1 MNKILRYSFLMLLSF
16 ICGGMNAGTIDF
28 STLGLENGV
37 QYTTP
42 FDGSDFTVTFGG
54 GANDGKYYTTGTA
67 IRVYGG
73 GTMTIAAKSG
83 NLTKLVIT
91 YDGSNKPA
99 DGTVVD
105 GGTYDAETGTWT
117 GSASSVVFTRPSG
130 SGHWRVQKVEATV
143 GAGSGKTA
151 TTINFAEGYKTKIG
165 KGPDEMFPELGSFV
179 ALPTATVKAGDAVV
193 SSEVEWTLD
202 LTSWDGKEGK
212 EQPSINDG
220 KINNLNNGSGLIT
233 VKASYAGSETYEAS
247 TKSYDLK
254 VYSPYGL
261 LSEMVGDIFDPTFEK
276 DDMNDKDGKPVFYF
290 FRNIDAAGIPV
301 VTNTVTFVSGNYI
314 YLTDGTANLLFYG
327 NNSQNLKKGDV
338 ISGNVSDTNLGG
350 FWGNLKRYNKL
361 PEFAFTDM
369 NVKVESE
376 GATVTPKTIKI
387 DELAANINNYVKVE
401 NAEFVSASGKNLT
414 FKVGETTLAVYNQFS
429 VDATTLEATAMYTI
443 EAMGSVYK
451 KNKDTDA
458 VYQLYPISF
467 TKQGGGSG
475 AIYSWESPEGTAA
488 ETGGTA
494 TFEMGDEGENRVNY
508 KNTAGG
514 VDYYTLCLNGNKA
527 NIEDETYTKGKSE
540 RIKVTLEKAL
550 AGGETISVT
559 AYTNKGDE
567 SKISTPYFKFSN
579 GTELFDDSKT
589 YIDLGISTNTAP
601 VTQTYTIPAEAAG
614 STSFKMS
621 RSKTGTNL
629 FIAKFVITSGG
640 STGINTVKT
649 VRIADGAIYNLAG
662 QKVDKSYKGV
672 VIMNGKKMIQ
682 K

>member
-1 MNKILRYSFLMLLSF
+1 MNKILRYSFVALLAMIVGNVMADTSTLTF
-16 ICGGMNAGTIDF
+16 TKECGGSGTASDGAVWIVTSDGAESTFDNTKGIHYGTGSKAVQYIKLSTSGIEGAISKIVVNA
-28 STLGLENGV
+28 STANGV
-37 QYTTP
+37 SATVDVTVAGAAFGGAAQSLTTSAADYTFEGNASGAIVVTVTKP
-42 FDGSDFTVTFGG
+42 ESATKALYVKSVVVTYTGSDTRT
-54 GANDGKYYTTGTA
+54 
-67 IRVYGG
+67 
-73 GTMTIAAKSG
+73 
-83 NLTKLVIT
+83 
-91 YDGSNKPA
+91 
-99 DGTVVD
+99 
-105 GGTYDAETGTWT
+105 ET
-117 GSASSVVFTRPSG
+117 S
-130 SGHWRVQKVEATV
+130 
-143 GAGSGKTA
+143 
-151 TTINFAEGYKTKIG
+151 INFAEGYKTKIG
-165 KGPDEMFPELGSFV
+165 RGPDEMFPELGSFV

-202 LTSWDGKEGK
+202 LTSWDGKEGE

-233 VKASYAGSETYEAS
+233 VKASYAGNDTYKAS

-261 LSEMVGDIFDPTFEK
+261 LNKMVDDIFDSKFEK

-314 YLTDGTANLLFYG
+314 YLTDGNEANLLFFG
-327 NNSQNLKKGDV
+327 NNTQNLKKGDV

-414 FKVGETTLAVYNQFS
+414 FKVGETPLTVYNQFNLGS
-429 VDATTLEATAMYTI
+429 AVINALEATAMYTI

-451 KNKDTDA
+451 KDKNTDA
-458 VYQLYPISF
+458 VYQVYPISF
-467 TKQGGGSG
+467 TK
-475 AIYSWESPEGTAA
+475 T
-488 ETGGTA
+488 
-494 TFEMGDEGENRVNY
+494 
-508 KNTAGG
+508 
-514 VDYYTLCLNGNKA
+514 
-527 NIEDETYTKGKSE
+527 SE
-540 RIKVTLEKAL
+540 
-550 AGGETISVT
+550 
-559 AYTNKGDE
+559 
-567 SKISTPYFKFSN
+567 P
-579 GTELFDDSKT
+579 
-589 YIDLGISTNTAP
+589 
-601 VTQTYTIPAEAAG
+601 
-614 STSFKMS
+614 
-621 RSKTGTNL
+621 
-629 FIAKFVITSGG
+629 
-640 STGINTVKT
+640 TGINTIKT
-649 VRIADGAIYNLAG
+649 DADVNAPAYNLAG

>member
-91 YDGSNKPA
+91 FDGSNKPA

-143 GAGSGKTA
+143 GGGSTKKV
-151 TTINFAEGYKTKIG
+151 TTIEFSEGYVTRATCG
-165 KGPDEMFPELGSFV
+165 KDESV
-179 ALPTATVKAGDAVV
+179 NLPTATVKSEGAAVAGATVTWESNKTDIATIDGNKVKIANGTQG
-193 SSEVEWTLD
+193 EVT
-202 LTSWDGKEGK
+202 
-212 EQPSINDG
+212 I
-220 KINNLNNGSGLIT
+220 
-233 VKASYAGSETYEAS
+233 KASYAGDATYESS
-247 TKSYDLK
+247 TKTYKLT
-254 VYSPYGL
+254 VYKGTGL
-261 LSEMVGDIFDPTFEK
+261 LKELVKE
-276 DDMNDKDGKPVFYF
+276 
-290 FRNIDAAGIPV
+290 
-301 VTNTVTFVSGNYI
+301 VTNGNEKWDNGGEFQSYWFVDLDNGMTSVPNIVTFASGQYI
-314 YLTDGTANLLFYG
+314 YLTDGENNLLFYG
-327 NNSQNLKKGDV
+327 TNSKNLKKGDKV
-338 ISGNVSDTNLGG
+338 SGDLGG
-350 FWGNLKRYNKL
+350 GNIGAIWGTLKRYNKL
-361 PEFAFTDM
+361 PEFVFTDM
-369 NVKVESE
+369 EVKVESE
-376 GATVTPKTIKI
+376 GNAVEPKTITVDK
-387 DELAANINNYVKVE
+387 LADNINAYLKIVD
-401 NAEFVSASGKNLT
+401 AEFVSAGSGKNLN
-414 FKVGETTLAVYNQFS
+414 FKVGDIDLLVYNQFN
-429 VDATTLEATAMYTI
+429 VDASGLEAGSKYTLEG
-443 EAMGSVYK
+443 MGAKY
-451 KNKDTDA
+451 NDNN
-458 VYQLYPISF
+458 QLYPISF

-488 ETGGTA
+488 ETGGKA
-494 TFEMGDEGENRVNY
+494 TYENGETDESKYRVNY
-508 KNTAGG
+508 KNG
-514 VDYYTLCLNGNKA
+514 DYYTICINGKKA
-527 NIEDETYTKGKSE
+527 NMDDAPGTANGGYIL
-540 RIKVTLEKAL
+540 VTLDNELKTDDAIEL
-550 AGGETISVT
+550 TGYITKNEAGKEASI
-559 AYTNKGDE
+559 YFLFEKGDGVDDE
-567 SKISTPYFKFSN
+567 YTYGDAANIDPAVGGKISTHTFKVPAASN
-579 GTELFDDSKT
+579 GSK
-589 YIDLGISTNTAP
+589 
-601 VTQTYTIPAEAAG
+601 
-614 STSFKMS
+614 SFKMS
-621 RSKTGTNL
+621 RNKAGTNVFL
-629 FIAKFVITSGG
+629 TKIVITSGG

>member
-1 MNKILRYSFLMLLSF
+1 MLMNKILRYSFLMLLSF

-54 GANDGKYYTTGTA
+54 GANDGKYYTTGAA

-143 GAGSGKTA
+143 GGGSGKTA

-165 KGPDEMFPELGSFV
+165 RGPDEMFPELGSFV

-212 EQPSINDG
+212 EQPSISDG

-414 FKVGETTLAVYNQFS
+414 FKVAETTLAVYNQFS

-458 VYQLYPISF
+458 VYQLYPITF
-467 TKQGGGSG
+467 TK
-475 AIYSWESPEGTAA
+475 T
-488 ETGGTA
+488 
-494 TFEMGDEGENRVNY
+494 
-508 KNTAGG
+508 
-514 VDYYTLCLNGNKA
+514 
-527 NIEDETYTKGKSE
+527 SE
-540 RIKVTLEKAL
+540 
-550 AGGETISVT
+550 
-559 AYTNKGDE
+559 
-567 SKISTPYFKFSN
+567 P
-579 GTELFDDSKT
+579 
-589 YIDLGISTNTAP
+589 
-601 VTQTYTIPAEAAG
+601 
-614 STSFKMS
+614 
-621 RSKTGTNL
+621 
-629 FIAKFVITSGG
+629 
-640 STGINTVKT
+640 TGINTIKT
-649 VRIADGAIYNLAG
+649 DADANAPVYNLAG
-662 QKVDKSYKGV
+662 QQVEKSYKGL
-672 VIMNGKKMIQ
+672 VIKNGKKVIN